1 MVLVLVLPKEKLVF
15 GAVVVAPKDLKKLPA
30 GWTLGGPNRLPVV
43 LLKPLVA
50 ATETQ
55 RLRLVYRQ

>member
-1 MVLVLVLPKEKLVF
+1 MPKEKLVF